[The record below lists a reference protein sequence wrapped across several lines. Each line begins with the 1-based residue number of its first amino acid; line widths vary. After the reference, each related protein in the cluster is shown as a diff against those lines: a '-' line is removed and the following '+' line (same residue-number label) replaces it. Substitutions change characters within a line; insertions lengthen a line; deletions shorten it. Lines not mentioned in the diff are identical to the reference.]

1 MNCLQEFS
9 SFAAS
14 KGHLYLI
21 SSSSSLYEVKMIIQ
35 MWEKVVSGEEMLI
48 AFSIVCFIGRQ
59 CQMSLRP
66 TLFKF
71 VHVAYMFSAV
81 NLHRW
86 NCPQILFHIRK
97 EEALLFHRNINLST
111 KAMYHVTFFVTEVRQ
126 FSHFLKY
133 VSQR

>member
-1 MNCLQEFS
+1 
-9 SFAAS
+9 
-14 KGHLYLI
+14 
-21 SSSSSLYEVKMIIQ
+21 

-59 CQMSLRP
+59 CQMSLRS

-71 VHVAYMFSAV
+71 AHVAYMFPAV
-81 NLHRW
+81 NLRRW

-111 KAMYHVTFFVTEVRQ
+111 KAMYHVIFFVTEIRQ